1 MVEGEI
7 PNLDGVLRPGSFVQG
22 TITLNA
28 ASQGIVVPGNAVVSF
43 AGIERAFVVKDGALE
58 DRIVKTGRRLKPNSI
73 EILEGLQP
81 GDHIVNPASDR
92 MTKGQKVKEN

>member
-1 MVEGEI
+1 MSV
-7 PNLDGVLRPGSFVQG
+7 
-22 TITLNA
+22 TLK
-28 ASQGIVVPGNAVVSF
+28 P
-43 AGIERAFVVKDGALE
+43 LE